1 MLDDL
6 TLSPKEAVRLA
17 ALGLLAEG
25 ERSYADLAGGVRHFT
40 TRYWGPML
48 DVMGSSIELLRFEGL
63 IEAAAESKSEAD
75 MPLRLTDKGRAAL
88 EALVAAP
95 IRAPERDFTKLAVA
109 LKLRFMSFLPRAA
122 QREQAEA
129 LAELREAELAR
140 LRDLRNSSRDQDGF
154 LPRWLDHDIAQIER
168 DLAWFQALSD
178 ELADD

>member
-25 ERSYADLAGGVRHFT
+25 ERSYAELAGGVRHFT
-40 TRYWGPML
+40 TRYWGPTL

-63 IEAAAESKSEAD
+63 VEAVAEGKSKAD
-75 MPLRLTDKGRAAL
+75 MRLRLTDKGRAAL
-88 EALVAAP
+88 AALVEAP

-109 LKLRFMSFLPRAA
+109 LKLRFMPFLSRAA

-140 LRDLRNSSRDQDGF
+140 LRDLRNGSHDQDGF

-168 DLAWFQALSD
+168 DLAWFEALAE
-178 ELADD
+178 ELAGD